1 MELQVLQQSIPVV
14 EFNKEDLRGYLELQ
28 LEKYKNLVVTS
39 ETEKD
44 CKKVKAELGKLE
56 KSIEDFRKVTKKAV
70 SEPITKFEEDCKEL
84 VALIHEVKNPI
95 DSQLKEIEDARK
107 AEKEA
112 LIREEI
118 AKIVTEYSL
127 DEKHSA
133 QIDIKA
139 AWLNKST
146 SMNKITTELKNLAET
161 LKIAQMS
168 VQKNIGLIRSTCE
181 LHNARL
187 KQPLDA
193 VGWVGLLDKGE
204 EIQVIVE
211 KIHAEGKRRLS
222 EEIEEEEKEARE
234 ILNQPKEEPVV
245 HEEPIQPIYTPR
257 LDEPVMSATIKL
269 YGTQEQFKAF
279 KNIMASIGMRY
290 DIVK

>member
-28 LEKYKNLVVTS
+28 LEKYKNLVVTA

-56 KSIEDFRKVTKKAV
+56 KSIEDFRKSTKKAI

-84 VALIHEVKNPI
+84 VALIHEVKHPI
-95 DSQLKEIEDARK
+95 DVQLKEIEDARK
-107 AEKEA
+107 AEKEV

-133 QIDIKA
+133 QIDIRA
-139 AWLNKST
+139 TWLNKST

-193 VGWVGLLDKGE
+193 VGWIELLDKGE
-204 EIQVIVE
+204 EVQTIIE
-211 KIHAEGKRRLS
+211 KIHAEGKRRLA

-234 ILNQPKEEPVV
+234 ILNQPEEEPVV
-245 HEEPIQPIYTPR
+245 HKEPIKPIYSTQPN
-257 LDEPVMSATIKL
+257 EPKMSATVKL
-269 YGTQEQFKAF
+269 IGDAQQFTTF
-279 KNIMASIGMRY
+279 KSLMASIGMRY
-290 DIVK
+290 EIIK